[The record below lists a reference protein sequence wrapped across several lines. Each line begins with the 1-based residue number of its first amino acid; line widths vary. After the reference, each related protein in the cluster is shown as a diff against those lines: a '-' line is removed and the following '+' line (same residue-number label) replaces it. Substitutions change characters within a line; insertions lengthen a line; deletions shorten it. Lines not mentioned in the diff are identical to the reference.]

1 MSKILLVTVGGSF
14 QPIVTSIRTL
24 QPERVIFIASDGD
37 KGSKSQVIG
46 EGTPCEVRRG
56 TEIIERLPN
65 IPTQVELG
73 DMPSGT
79 LRDRF
84 QPNRDLIL
92 IQNPDDLSECY
103 LKIHQCISQLQQ
115 TAPDDKILADYTGGT
130 KTLSAAMVLAAV
142 DSGISLYV
150 TIAASR
156 ENLVKVE
163 RGEATRLVDTSF
175 RHRFLSPKSN
185 F

>member
-1 MSKILLVTVGGSF
+1 MPKILLVTVGGSF
-14 QPIVTSIRTL
+14 QPIVTSICTL
-24 QPERVIFIASDGD
+24 QPDRVIFIASDGD
-37 KGSKSQVIG
+37 KGSKSQVIS

-56 TEIIERLPN
+56 AEIIERLPN

-73 DMPSGT
+73 
-79 LRDRF
+79 DRF

-115 TAPDDKILADYTGGT
+115 TAPNDEILADYTGGT

-142 DSGISLYV
+142 DSRISLYV

-175 RHRFLSPKSN
+175 RFQG
-185 F
+185 